1 MTSLP
6 NQPETAQRYEMLQ
19 AGLDL
24 LDQGITV
31 FDANLRLVAWNEPF
45 LRLLEFPAEL
55 AYVGAPFESFIRFNA
70 QRGEYGPGEIE
81 TQVSE
86 RVASAAKFTPHITER
101 QRPNG
106 RTLLLRGEPLRDK
119 GFVTLYSD
127 VTEQRYIENLTEYQ
141 NIQLD
146 ERVRRRTAQL
156 ENANANLT
164 RANAENSRIAAALRR
179 SEERLRLINDT
190 IPILIGYVDHNEVY
204 QYANK
209 GYSDWYGHPEGAVT
223 GRAVLDV
230 IGPQVYDQVRDPVR
244 KALSGQQ
251 VTYEYQMT
259 RNGQTVF
266 ARSTLVPEITPEGAT
281 IGFFVFSYEIT
292 EQKRMQAA
300 LVQAQ
305 KMEAIGQLTG
315 GLPHDFN
322 NLLTVIIG
330 NLAALQDHRPGD
342 TEVNEFV
349 EPALQSARRGVQL
362 IKRLLTFSRQQ
373 PLEPE
378 AVNIGELIGSL
389 GKLVRR
395 SLPESIAVSTDLS
408 GASIHALVDPGQLE
422 SALLNFAL
430 NARDA
435 MPEGGRLHIAA
446 RPVELAAD
454 AAVFDVLPGRYALI
468 EVADNGCG
476 MDADTLSRVYEPFFT
491 TKRFGL
497 GSGLGLSMAYG
508 FVKQSGG
515 GISIQ
520 SQPGQGTTVLMVL
533 PLTSR
538 NPDDDLPAE
547 DESLPHCGE
556 LVLLVEDDPSV
567 RRIVRQQLVDL
578 GYPVIEA
585 ENGIQAL
592 EMLEHIADI
601 AIVVS
606 DVIMPGGI
614 NGRQLAATVL
624 KNHPHMHVVL
634 MSGYTDEAQQG
645 SGDELPVLAKP
656 FSRRELARAMQ
667 NADRG
672 KS

>member
-1 MTSLP
+1 MNSGPTP
-6 NQPETAQRYEMLQ
+6 PETAQRYEMLQ

-45 LRLLEFPAEL
+45 LRLLEFPPEL
-55 AYVGAPFESFIRFNA
+55 AYVGAPFENFIRHNA
-70 QRGEYGPGEIE
+70 ERGEYGPGDSE
-81 TQVSE
+81 TQIAE
-86 RVASAAKFTPHITER
+86 RVAAAANFAPHITER

-106 RTLLLRGEPLRDK
+106 RTLLLRGEPLHDK

-156 ENANANLT
+156 ENVNANLT

-179 SEERLRLINDT
+179 NEERLRLINDT
-190 IPILIGYVDHNEVY
+190 IPILIGYVDQNEIY
-204 QYANK
+204 QCASM
-209 GYSDWYGHPEGAVT
+209 GDSDWFGVPEGSVT
-223 GRAVLDV
+223 GNAIPDV
-230 IGPQVYDQVRDPVR
+230 IGREVYAQIRDPVR

-266 ARSTLVPEITPEGAT
+266 ARSALVPEITPEGET
-281 IGFFVFSYEIT
+281 LGFFVFSHEIT
-292 EQKRMQAA
+292 EEKRMQAA

-315 GLPHDFN
+315 GLAHDVN

-330 NLAALQDHRPGD
+330 NLAALQDHRPND
-342 TEVNEFV
+342 AEVLEFV

-373 PLEPE
+373 PLEPQ
-378 AVNIGELIGSL
+378 AVELGRLIGNLS
-389 GKLVRR
+389 KLVRR
-395 SLPESIAVSTDLS
+395 SLPESIAVSTDLA
-408 GASIHALVDPGQLE
+408 GASIYALVDPGQLE

-435 MPEGGRLHIAA
+435 MPDGGRLHIAA
-446 RPVELAAD
+446 RSVELAGD
-454 AAVFDVLPGRYALI
+454 AATFDVLPGRYALL
-468 EVADNGCG
+468 EVADNGSG
-476 MDADTLSRVYEPFFT
+476 MDAATLARVFGPFFT

-533 PLTSR
+533 PLTTPESDGDA
-538 NPDDDLPAE
+538 PADDSALTNG
-547 DESLPHCGE
+547 GE
-556 LVLLVEDDPSV
+556 LVLLVEDDPDV
-567 RRIVRQQLVDL
+567 RRVVRQQLVDF

-585 ENGIQAL
+585 ENGVQAL
-592 EMLEHIADI
+592 EMIEQITDI

-614 NGRQLAATVL
+614 NGRQLAAAVL
-624 KNHPHMHVVL
+624 GEHPHMRIVL
-634 MSGYTDEAQQG
+634 MSGYTDEAT
-645 SGDELPVLAKP
+645 GDVGNELPVLAKP
-656 FSRRELARAMQ
+656 FAAQDLARALQ
-667 NADRG
+667 GTNRG
-672 KS
+672 KP